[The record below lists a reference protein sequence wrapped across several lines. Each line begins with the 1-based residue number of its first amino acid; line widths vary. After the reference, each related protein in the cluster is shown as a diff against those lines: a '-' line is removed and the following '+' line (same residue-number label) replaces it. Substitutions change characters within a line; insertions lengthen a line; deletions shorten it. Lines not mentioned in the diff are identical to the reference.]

1 MMSGTP
7 LDIAAFLVL
16 AGSMAALVLAGWV
29 IMDPRIHEGL
39 VIKLGL
45 ITLSVG
51 AFALLQHVPSLMSTA
66 PTEVAPMLR
75 ALAACSAGVLT
86 AGGGLLWRLWRYP
99 EARQAAR
106 LVSGWAPLDDQPGLD
121 Q

>member
-1 MMSGTP
+1 MIAS
-7 LDIAAFLVL
+7 LDIAAAAVL
-16 AGSMAALVLAGWV
+16 AGAFLALVLAGWV

-45 ITLSVG
+45 ITLAAG
-51 AFALLQHVPSLMSTA
+51 AFALLQHVPALSSSAATEAA
-66 PTEVAPMLR
+66 PLLR

-86 AGGGLLWRLWRYP
+86 VSGGLLWRLWRYP

-106 LVSGWAPLDDQPGLD
+106 LVSGWTPLDDQPASEP
-121 Q
+121 

>member
-1 MMSGTP
+1 MSTP
-7 LDIAAFLVL
+7 VDIAAFFVL
-16 AGSMAALVLAGWV
+16 AGALAALVLAGWV

-66 PTEVAPMLR
+66 PTEAAPLLR
-75 ALAACSAGVLT
+75 AMAACSVGVLT
-86 AGGGLLWRLWRYP
+86 VSGGLLWRLWRYP
-99 EARQAAR
+99 AARQAAR
-106 LVSGWAPLDDQPGLD
+106 LVSGWTPLDEQPGD
-121 Q
+121 PG

>member
-1 MMSGTP
+1 MMSLAT
-7 LDIAAFLVL
+7 LDIAAAAVL
-16 AGSMAALVLAGWV
+16 AAAFAALVLAGWV

-51 AFALLQHVPSLMSTA
+51 AFALLQHVPALTDAGSTEAA
-66 PTEVAPMLR
+66 PLLR
-75 ALAACSAGVLT
+75 ARAACSVGVLT

-99 EARQAAR
+99 KARQAAR
-106 LVSGWAPLDDQPGLD
+106 LVSGWTPLDEQPGD
-121 Q
+121 PG

>member
-1 MMSGTP
+1 MMSLAT
-7 LDIAAFLVL
+7 LDIAAAAVL
-16 AGSMAALVLAGWV
+16 AAAFAALVLAGWV

-51 AFALLQHVPSLMSTA
+51 AFALLQHVPALTDAGSTEAA
-66 PTEVAPMLR
+66 PLLR
-75 ALAACSAGVLT
+75 AMAACSVGVLT

-99 EARQAAR
+99 KARQAAR
-106 LVSGWAPLDDQPGLD
+106 LVSGWTPLDEQPGD
-121 Q
+121 PG